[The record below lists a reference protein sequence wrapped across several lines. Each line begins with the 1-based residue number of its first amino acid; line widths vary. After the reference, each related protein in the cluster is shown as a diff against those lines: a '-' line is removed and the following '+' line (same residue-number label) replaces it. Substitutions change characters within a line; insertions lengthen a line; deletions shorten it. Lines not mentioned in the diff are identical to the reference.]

1 MKEVWKPVVGL
12 ENRYEVSNFGEC
24 RSIDRLI
31 IDRRGRKMHLKG
43 RQIKPYLGEYVEYV
57 LKHPDGKQ
65 HLHTGHR
72 MVAEAF
78 IPNPDNLPCVNH
90 KDENK
95 YNNSVDNLE
104 WCSYSYNARY
114 NGNSKRIGMKMK
126 GRLPHNCIAV
136 IDVESGVSYPSISE
150 ASRRTGVSSAAVFRS
165 LIRSGG
171 RFRKA
176 KILN

>member
-1 MKEVWKPVVGL
+1 MEEVWKPVVGL
-12 ENRYEVSNFGEC
+12 EDRYEVSNRGKC
-24 RSIDRLI
+24 RSVNRTVTDC
-31 IDRRGRKMHLKG
+31 RGRKRNLKG
-43 RQIKPYLGEYVEYV
+43 KQIKPYLGEYVEYV

-72 MVAEAF
+72 MVSQAF

-114 NGNSKRIGMKMK
+114 NGNSERIGRKMK

-136 IDVESGVSYPSISE
+136 FDVETEETYPSISE
-150 ASRRTGVSSAAVFRS
+150 ASRRTGVSSSVISGS
-165 LIRSGG
+165 LTHEDG
-171 RFRKA
+171 RFVKA
-176 KILN
+176 KILD

>member
-1 MKEVWKPVVGL
+1 MKEVWKSVIGL
-12 ENRYEVSNFGEC
+12 EGRYEISNLGKC
-24 RSIDRLI
+24 RSVNRTTA
-31 IDRRGRKMHLKG
+31 DRRGRKIRLKG
-43 RQIKPYLGEYVEYV
+43 RILKPYLGEYVEYV

-72 MVAEAF
+72 LVAEAF
-78 IPNPDNLPCVNH
+78 IPNPDNLPCFNH

-95 YNNSVDNLE
+95 YNNSIDNLE
-104 WCSYSYNARY
+104 WCSHSYNARY
-114 NGNSKRIGMKMK
+114 NGNSRRIGMKMK

-136 IDVESGVSYPSISE
+136 IDAESGATYPSISE
-150 ASRRTGVSSAAVFRS
+150 ASRRTGVSSAAVSRS

-176 KILN
+176 KILD